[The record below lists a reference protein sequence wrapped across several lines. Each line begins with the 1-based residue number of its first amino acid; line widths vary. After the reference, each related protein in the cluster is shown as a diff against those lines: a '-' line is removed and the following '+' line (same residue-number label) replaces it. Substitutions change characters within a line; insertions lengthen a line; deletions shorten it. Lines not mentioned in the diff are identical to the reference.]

1 MVAAQGAIKGTQ
13 VHDGGSSSSASATRS
28 RRCAGHHRTVNRL
41 RPEKVAC
48 TGRSRTCSRVVH
60 PKRRIAKSRN
70 THPAPVPSEAQTLV
84 GTRPRIPRTACSRRA
99 PLAESHRCTGPASP
113 RMLQWLPRNDRLNS
127 VGNGVP
133 GEPPAGCPRTRP
145 LASDATQPRSF
156 SCGFAALNFLM
167 LPLGTR
173 PASLCILALAY
184 ALSLFRGNRPTSPT
198 SQKEVDP
205 HKGQQ
210 PKNDRG
216 PPGETRSSHYAPPG
230 CCHAQ

>member
-1 MVAAQGAIKGTQ
+1 MEFQA
-13 VHDGGSSSSASATRS
+13 
-28 RRCAGHHRTVNRL
+28 NRPL
-41 RPEKVAC
+41 
-48 TGRSRTCSRVVH
+48 VVH
-60 PKRRIAKSRN
+60 ERGRL
-70 THPAPVPSEAQTLV
+70 PA
-84 GTRPRIPRTACSRRA
+84 
-99 PLAESHRCTGPASP
+99 
-113 RMLQWLPRNDRLNS
+113 MLLSL
-127 VGNGVP
+127 G
-133 GEPPAGCPRTRP
+133 
-145 LASDATQPRSF
+145 SF